1 MSQLHRNIF
10 AQIMAG
16 LEPVV
21 ETAVAAF
28 VPAGALVV
36 PLIKAGAAAAET
48 ALDDTS
54 AAADPSKVLPVDYVS
69 PLPAAA
75 AQPAPAPA
83 PPAADTTGKT
93 GAATAAAAAPL
104 TALDVIAALMQTL
117 QALSTRV

>member
-21 ETAVAAF
+21 ETAVTAF
-28 VPAGALVV
+28 VPEGAIIAPLLEAGAS
-36 PLIKAGAAAAET
+36 AAET
-48 ALDDTS
+48 ALDGN
-54 AAADPSKVLPVDYVS
+54 AAPAVVSVLPPDHVS
-69 PLPAAA
+69 PLPAPAPAAA

-83 PPAADTTGKT
+83 PSGQT

-104 TALDVIAALMQTL
+104 SAQDVINALLQTL
-117 QALSTRV
+117 RALQARA